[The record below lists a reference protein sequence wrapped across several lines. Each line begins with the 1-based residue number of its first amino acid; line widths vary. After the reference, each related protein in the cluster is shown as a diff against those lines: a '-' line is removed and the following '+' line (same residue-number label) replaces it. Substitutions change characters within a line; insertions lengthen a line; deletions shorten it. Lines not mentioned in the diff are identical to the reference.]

1 MALIGYARVSTA
13 EQDTALQTDALRK
26 AGCERVFEDTASGAK
41 ADRPGLADALAYL
54 RDGDVLAVWR
64 LDRLG
69 RSMPHLIET
78 IGALEARGVGFRSL
92 TEAIDTTTP
101 GGLARADS
109 GVLSVPRD
117 QPKNALAMLNAFTS
131 NTL

>member
-13 EQDTALQTDALRK
+13 EQDTALQTDALRN

-54 RDGDVLAVWR
+54 RDGDVLVVWR

-69 RSMPHLIET
+69 RSL
-78 IGALEARGVGFRSL
+78 
-92 TEAIDTTTP
+92 P
-101 GGLARADS
+101 GTVA
-109 GVLSVPRD
+109 
-117 QPKNALAMLNAFTS
+117 KLAMRQPFVLFKGLTFQKLCLPGAFRPGDHHNKMLRPGLCVVHAS
-131 NTL
+131 PQYL